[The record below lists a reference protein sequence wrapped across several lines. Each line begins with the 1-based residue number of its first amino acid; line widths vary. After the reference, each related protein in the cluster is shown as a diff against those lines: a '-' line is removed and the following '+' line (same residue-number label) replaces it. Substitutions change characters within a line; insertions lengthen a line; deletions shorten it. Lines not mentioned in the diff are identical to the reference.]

1 MKALIFGIFTFIA
14 IGVSA
19 QTNMQTSVDESSGEQ
34 LYACNAKIRHPT
46 TNEAQECIDLSTG
59 NVCDPKNVQPTDGAC
74 VCRSRTNYGDQI
86 IAMDEGN
93 RVQLVAASDN
103 WSSLV
108 PEGSAFGN
116 KLSSIEI
123 NLGSENLGAEY
134 SVQFCYLGPAEKIRK
149 YKDAKGKE
157 VKVDMSKGKY
167 KLHLSLAGTNYN
179 NALDWISFETSC
191 QYRTIEKEDKDKN
204 NTSSIL
210 TLSPEGW
217 SSGGNTEHV
226 FLDRSSNV
234 GNSGSVYMSHEALLN
249 SSPYE
254 VPSSCIFEFK
264 FREKKGARLKR
275 DASLAKGNFS
285 GSVSIYKVNQCE
297 NDCEE
302 L

>member
-1 MKALIFGIFTFIA
+1 MKALILGIFSFIA
-14 IGVSA
+14 IGTSA
-19 QTNMQTSVDESSGEQ
+19 QANMQTSVDRSSGEE

-46 TNEAQECIDLSTG
+46 TNEAPECIDLSTG

-86 IAMDEGN
+86 IAMDEWN
-93 RVQLVAASDN
+93 RVQLAAANDN

-116 KLSSIEI
+116 KLANIEI
-123 NLGSENLGAEY
+123 NLGSENLGAEF

-149 YKDAKGKE
+149 LKDANGKE
-157 VKVDMSKGKY
+157 IKVDMSKGQY
-167 KLHLSLAGTNYN
+167 QLHLSLAGTNYN
-179 NALDWISFETSC
+179 QALEWISFETSC
-191 QYRTIEKEDKDKN
+191 QYRTIKKEEENK
-204 NTSSIL
+204 TSSIL

-217 SSGGNTEHV
+217 SSRENAEHV

-234 GNSGSVYMSHEALLN
+234 GNSGSVYMSHETLLN

-254 VPSSCIFEFK
+254 VPRSCVFEFK

-297 NDCEE
+297 KDCDE

>member
-1 MKALIFGIFTFIA
+1 MKTLFLGIFICIT
-14 IGVSA
+14 IGTSA
-19 QTNMQTSVDESSGEQ
+19 QANMQTSVDRSSGEE

-86 IAMDEGN
+86 IAMDEGS
-93 RVQLVAASDN
+93 RIQLAAANDN

-116 KLSSIEI
+116 KLTNIEI
-123 NLGSENLGAEY
+123 NLGSESLGAEY

-149 YKDAKGKE
+149 FKDAKGKE

-167 KLHLSLAGTNYN
+167 QLHLSLAGTNYN
-179 NALDWISFETSC
+179 KALEWISFETSC
-191 QYRTIEKEDKDKN
+191 QYRTIEKEEENK
-204 NTSSIL
+204 TASIL
-210 TLSPEGW
+210 KLSPEGW
-217 SSGGNTEHV
+217 SSRGNTEHV
-226 FLDRSSNV
+226 LLDSSSNV
-234 GNSGSVYMSHEALLN
+234 GNSGSVYMSHETLLN

-254 VPSSCIFEFK
+254 VPRSCIFEFK
-264 FREKKGARLKR
+264 FREKKGVSLKR
-275 DASLAKGNFS
+275 DASLTKGNFS

-297 NDCEE
+297 KDCDEF
-302 L
+302 